1 MRNTQAMKIRKAP
14 LIFFFFFFCKTL
26 LPEALG
32 KGAEASVCEL
42 GLFTEVYKMESPLI
56 NLRTD
61 HIQESERLGEERG
74 EVGCEEGKRDVVL
87 IRRQEK
93 AAIQKMPKCE

>member
-1 MRNTQAMKIRKAP
+1 
-14 LIFFFFFFCKTL
+14 
-26 LPEALG
+26 
-32 KGAEASVCEL
+32 
-42 GLFTEVYKMESPLI
+42 MESPLI
-56 NLRTD
+56 NRRTD